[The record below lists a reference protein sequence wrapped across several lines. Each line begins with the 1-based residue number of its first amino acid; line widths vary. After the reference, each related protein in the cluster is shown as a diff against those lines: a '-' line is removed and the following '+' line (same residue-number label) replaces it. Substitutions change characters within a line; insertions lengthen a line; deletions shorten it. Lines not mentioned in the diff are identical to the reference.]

1 MQNEKKER
9 KKKERKKEKKFL
21 FSLCNLIN
29 CWLLLFTKKE
39 EEEEE
44 EGRYNLI
51 SLGKFFWLWLLLL
64 QHVINFGFLLFFVWR
79 VGSLT
84 VWRRE
89 ERGEKENGG
98 GERKRVEEEG

>member
-1 MQNEKKER
+1 
-9 KKKERKKEKKFL
+9 
-21 FSLCNLIN
+21 
-29 CWLLLFTKKE
+29 
-39 EEEEE
+39 
-44 EGRYNLI
+44 
-51 SLGKFFWLWLLLL
+51 
-64 QHVINFGFLLFFVWR
+64 VINFGFLLFFVWR